1 MELEDQKIIYA
12 AASMPNIPMTD
23 DKAIKAIKQELLKRQ
38 EELKDVP
45 VSDQPTRARL
55 EGEISKL
62 SHYLSQAVGRRGKP
76 RMTGGAVERSRSSVK
91 HAIDRAISTIADKGI
106 LLWATTFKSRF
117 GPERSLVYMPVEVQ
131 LGTSDIPFVIL

>member
-91 HAIDRAISTIADKGI
+91 HAIDRAISTIATRHSALGNH
-106 LLWATTFKSRF
+106 LQKSIRT
-117 GPERSLVYMPVEVQ
+117 GTILVYMPVEV
-131 LGTSDIPFVIL
+131 PAWHF